1 MLAMSKPFSCC
12 PSQRYLS
19 PINTGIIT
27 LPNSTKKRT
36 INHIHYFCYHQ
47 KIMGSHSFSL
57 LVSFVMLALATTPAT
72 AFSSTLSPYYYYQT
86 CPQALPTIKR
96 VVEDAI
102 RQERRMGASL
112 LRLHFHDCFVQGC
125 DASILLDQ
133 TTTID
138 SEKTARPNNN
148 SARGFE
154 VIDKIK
160 LEVDKA
166 CGRPVVSCADILA
179 VAARDS
185 VVALGG
191 PTWMVQ
197 LGRRDSTTA
206 SQSEAN
212 TDIPSPLMD
221 LPQLIENFKNKG
233 LDPKDLVALSGGHS
247 LGFAQCFVFRN
258 RIYNESNIDT
268 TFARDRQSTCPK
280 SSGNSNLAPLDPT
293 TAIFDTKY
301 FSNLEKKKGL
311 LHSDQALYNGGE
323 TDGLVK
329 SYSTDIWAFW
339 KDFAKSMIK
348 LGNIEPLT
356 GENGQIRSNCRMV
369 N

>member
-1 MLAMSKPFSCC
+1 
-12 PSQRYLS
+12 
-19 PINTGIIT
+19 
-27 LPNSTKKRT
+27 
-36 INHIHYFCYHQ
+36 
-47 KIMGSHSFSL
+47 MGSHSFSL

-233 LDPKDLVALSGGHS
+233 LDTKDLVALSGGHS

-258 RIYNESNIDT
+258 RIYNESSIDP

-329 SYSTDIWAFW
+329 SYSSDIWAFW